1 MTDNGKNEGFSLALA
16 ATDALPVIMFSVSIV
31 LITMRYRS
39 PLFIAGAVLCAAA
52 GLGKVAWKLILAFGG
67 PDVKLLAKQF
77 RYLMPS
83 GFFLMILSVILDRR
97 TIGFA
102 SVFRAVTSFPAI
114 AFFILW
120 ILLIIY
126 MIWLAGHM
134 DQSDAKVNWK
144 EQFINS
150 AAQLAFLLGIL
161 SCVL

>member
-1 MTDNGKNEGFSLALA
+1 
-16 ATDALPVIMFSVSIV
+16 
-31 LITMRYRS
+31 
-39 PLFIAGAVLCAAA
+39 
-52 GLGKVAWKLILAFGG
+52 
-67 PDVKLLAKQF
+67 
-77 RYLMPS
+77 MPS

-134 DQSDAKVNWK
+134 EQSDAKVNWK

-161 SCVL
+161 YCVL